1 MPRHLQME
9 TTVAP
14 ENELVMTGN
23 SKKRIAKTGAHHDFK
38 NRSMTQ
44 KMSKDVDDKNVHTT
58 GIAALRLQKKFSL
71 FVPKSSYY

>member
-1 MPRHLQME
+1 ME
-9 TTVAP
+9 
-14 ENELVMTGN
+14 
-23 SKKRIAKTGAHHDFK
+23 AHHDFK

>member
-1 MPRHLQME
+1 MPRHLRME
-9 TTVAP
+9 TVAP

-44 KMSKDVDDKNVHTT
+44 KMSKDVDDKT
-58 GIAALRLQKKFSL
+58 A
-71 FVPKSSYY
+71 